1 MPSVTAV
8 TTNALTV
15 GPERADPDQYQE
27 AQRTVERQK
36 PASVPGEHEKRPHEP
51 RAGIRDDEIGDQ
63 RITTDQAAHAPGSLR
78 ECAAPTN
85 GAVA

>member
-51 RAGIRDDEIGDQ
+51 RAGM
-63 RITTDQAAHAPGSLR
+63 TDQAAHAPGSLR